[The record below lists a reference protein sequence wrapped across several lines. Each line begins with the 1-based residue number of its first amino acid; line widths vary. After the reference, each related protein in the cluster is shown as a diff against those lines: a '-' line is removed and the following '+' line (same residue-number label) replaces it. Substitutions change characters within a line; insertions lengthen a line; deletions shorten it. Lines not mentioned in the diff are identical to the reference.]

1 MRSEFI
7 PSDLV
12 YIYETNF
19 SEQLKKL
26 YSICFQFSQNEELK
40 QILLSTYPK
49 TLVEARKDSVIWGI
63 GLDIED
69 PRRLKKQTWQGKN
82 LLGKILTEVRERL
95 RNDIENVSPNGNQS
109 DL

>member
-12 YIYETNF
+12 HIYDINF
-19 SEQLKKL
+19 IKQLKIIC
-26 YSICFQFSQNEELK
+26 ICFQFSQNEKLK
-40 QILLSTYPK
+40 EKLLLTYPK
-49 TLVEARKDSVIWGI
+49 TLVEARKESVIWGI
-63 GLDIED
+63 GLDEGD
-69 PRRLKKQTWQGKN
+69 PRALKKQTWLGKN

-95 RNDIENVSPNGNQS
+95 RNDIENVSSDGNQS